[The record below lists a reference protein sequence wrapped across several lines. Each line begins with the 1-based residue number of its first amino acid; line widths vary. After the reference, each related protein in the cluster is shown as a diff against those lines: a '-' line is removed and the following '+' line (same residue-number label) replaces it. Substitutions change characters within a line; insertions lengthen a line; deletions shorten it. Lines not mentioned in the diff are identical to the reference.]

1 MNDYYHFENKV
12 FVVIKPHFES
22 LSPKV
27 IKMFMDE
34 GFLLCKSRPKLL
46 THLEVQ
52 KLYRV
57 HQKEEFFNN
66 LVKYMSSGI
75 SVGILFQHRYDT
87 KTAFEKV
94 QRIKDAVREKY
105 SESDMRN
112 VIHSSDNL
120 ENMEREARIY
130 F

>member
-1 MNDYYHFENKV
+1 MNDYYRFENKI
-12 FVVIKPHFES
+12 FIVIKPDFES
-22 LSPKV
+22 LSPKIV
-27 IKMFMDE
+27 KMFMDE

-46 THLEVQ
+46 TKLEAQ
-52 KLYRV
+52 KLYNTHRD
-57 HQKEEFFNN
+57 EDFFNN
-66 LVKYMSSGI
+66 LVKYISSGI

-94 QRIKDAVREKY
+94 QRIKDVMREKY

-112 VIHSSDNL
+112 VLHSSDNL
-120 ENMEREARIY
+120 KNMEREARIY

>member
-1 MNDYYHFENKV
+1 MNEYYQFDNKV

-34 GFLLCKSRPKLL
+34 GFLLGKSRPKLL
-46 THLEVQ
+46 TRLEAQ

-66 LVKYMSSGI
+66 LVKYMTSGI
-75 SVGILFQHRYDT
+75 STGLLFQHHYDT

>member
-12 FVVIKPHFES
+12 FVVIKPNFETV
-22 LSPKV
+22 SPKV

-34 GFLLCKSRPKLL
+34 GFLVVKTRPKLL
-46 THLEVQ
+46 TKLEAQ

-57 HQKEEFFNN
+57 HQKEDFFNN

-75 SVGILFQHRYDT
+75 STGLLFQHRYDT

-94 QRIKDAVREKY
+94 NALKEKIREKY
-105 SESDMRN
+105 GESDMRN

>member
-1 MNDYYHFENKV
+1 MNDYYHFDNKV
-12 FVVIKPHFES
+12 FVVIKPNFEG
-22 LSPKV
+22 LSPKI

-46 THLEVQ
+46 TRLEAQ
-52 KLYRV
+52 KLYRT
-57 HQKEEFFNN
+57 HQKEDLFNN
-66 LVKYMSSGI
+66 LVKYMSSGV
-75 SVGILFQHRYDT
+75 STGLLFQHRYDT

-94 QRIKDAVREKY
+94 QKIKDKVREKY

-112 VIHSSDNL
+112 VIHSSDNI